1 MGVATL
7 VGKSRAQQ
15 WEWSAASVASERT
28 GMGKT
33 KRFSLDLATEVSAHR
48 QVQKSDRDQ
57 LNKCKCR
64 QLCPEAWLWR

>member
-7 VGKSRAQQ
+7 VGKSRAQR

-33 KRFSLDLATEVSAHR
+33 KKVFFGFSNRSFSASAGAK
-48 QVQKSDRDQ
+48 V
-57 LNKCKCR
+57 
-64 QLCPEAWLWR
+64 